1 MKERVDFLEESLRLM
16 PITDN
21 GLTTTAYD
29 DPPVSLLRTN
39 LILPGIAAPV
49 NPLSVTSS
57 ATCFF
62 AEDCGVLTIWTN

>member
-1 MKERVDFLEESLRLM
+1 MKERVDFLEESLRLV

-21 GLTTTAYD
+21 RLTTTTYD

-39 LILPGIAAPV
+39 LILPGLAAPV

-57 ATCFF
+57 ATRFF
-62 AEDCGVLTIWTN
+62 AEDCGVLMIWTN

>member
-1 MKERVDFLEESLRLM
+1 MKERVDFLEESLRLV

-21 GLTTTAYD
+21 RLTTTTYD

-39 LILPGIAAPV
+39 LILPGLAAPV

-57 ATCFF
+57 ATRFF
-62 AEDCGVLTIWTN
+62 AGDCGVLMIWTN